1 MYGENMANMANMA
14 NVANMPHMENMP
26 YMTSPYSYETCDYGY
41 SYPVAPVAG
50 VGVGCYRGGGGFAL
64 IVVLFILLII
74 IGATCYSR
82 C

>member
-1 MYGENMANMANMA
+1 
-14 NVANMPHMENMP
+14 
-26 YMTSPYSYETCDYGY
+26 MTSPYSYETCDYGY

-50 VGVGCYRGGGGFAL
+50 VGAGCYRGGFAL